1 MGSKAPQPPPP
12 GNRKPSPPP
21 PPPPKRRG
29 RERVQ
34 MPPPPVIAP
43 PTPSLAQNVVNIN
56 LNRKL
61 MTHGIVGQ
69 MRDTAKSKGMVAG
82 TAIVELLDEYDR
94 MRYLMESLITA
105 YERNN
110 EVDVRKVL
118 DILRL
123 LL

>member
-1 MGSKAPQPPPP
+1 MGSKAQPRRR
-12 GNRKPSPPP
+12 GKVGSPPP
-21 PPPPKRRG
+21 PSSSP
-29 RERVQ
+29 
-34 MPPPPVIAP
+34 
-43 PTPSLAQNVVNIN
+43 AQSVVNIN

-69 MRDTAKSKGMVAG
+69 LRDTAQSKGMVAG

-94 MRYLMESLITA
+94 MRYLLEGLITA
-105 YERNN
+105 YERND
-110 EVDVRKVL
+110 ETKVRDIL